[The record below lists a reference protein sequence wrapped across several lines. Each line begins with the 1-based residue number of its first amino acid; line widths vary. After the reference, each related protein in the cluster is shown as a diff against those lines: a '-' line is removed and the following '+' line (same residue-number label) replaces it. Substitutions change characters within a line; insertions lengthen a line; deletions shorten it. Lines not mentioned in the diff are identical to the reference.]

1 MCLGAWSKLGL
12 VHNAD
17 ILAATSL
24 PEVVEDD
31 EGFNMGWDYITY
43 D

>member
-12 VHNAD
+12 MGNAD
-17 ILAATSL
+17 IKATVIL
-24 PEVVEDD
+24 PDLIGEEA
-31 EGFNMGWDYITY
+31 ELELGWDYITY